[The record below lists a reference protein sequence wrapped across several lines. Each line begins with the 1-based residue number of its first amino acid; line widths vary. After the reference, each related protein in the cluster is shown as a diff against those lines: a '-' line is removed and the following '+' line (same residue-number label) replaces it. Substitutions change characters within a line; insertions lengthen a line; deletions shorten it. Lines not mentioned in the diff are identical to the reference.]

1 MSIESSGIRGLYGIT
16 PELSDT
22 ADLLRRVRLAF
33 LGGMSVLQ
41 YRVKSLDIS
50 LRQTQ
55 LAQLRALCDEFGAPL
70 ILNDGGYP
78 AWAGGVH
85 VGREDARPEEWPRLA
100 RRGLLGVS
108 CYADL
113 DRALA
118 AEAAGAAYVAL
129 GRFFPSP
136 TKPEAAPVTLEI
148 LRASRARLRVPIVA
162 IGGIT
167 PDRVAGLRAA
177 GADAVAVLSG
187 LFDAPD
193 IMGRAREY
201 AANFE

>member
-1 MSIESSGIRGLYGIT
+1 MSIEPGKIRGLYGIT

-22 ADLLRRVRLAF
+22 ADLLGRVRSAF

-41 YRVKSLDIS
+41 YRVKFLEIS
-50 LRQTQ
+50 LRLKQ
-55 LAQLRALCDEFGAPL
+55 LKQLRALCDEFGAPL
-70 ILNDGGYP
+70 ILNDGVLP
-78 AWAGGVH
+78 EWEGGLH
-85 VGREDARPEEWPRLA
+85 VGLEDAHPEEWPQLA
-100 RRGLLGVS
+100 NRRLLGVS

-113 DRALA
+113 KRAQA
-118 AEAAGAAYVAL
+118 AEAAGAAYIAL
-129 GRFFPSP
+129 GCFFPST
-136 TKPEAAPVTLEI
+136 TKPEASPATLDI
-148 LRASRARLRVPIVA
+148 LRASRAQLRIPIVV

-167 PDRVAGLRAA
+167 PARVTELRAA

-193 IMGRAREY
+193 ITGRAREY

>member
-1 MSIESSGIRGLYGIT
+1 MSIEPGEIRGLYGIT

-22 ADLLRRVRLAF
+22 AELLRRVRLAF

-41 YRVKSLDIS
+41 YRVKSLAIS
-50 LRQTQ
+50 LRRQQ
-55 LAQLRALCDEFGAPL
+55 LCQLRALCDEFGAPL
-70 ILNDGGYP
+70 ILNDGGHP
-78 AWAGGVH
+78 EWEGGVH
-85 VGREDARPEEWPRLA
+85 VGLEDARPEEWHPLA
-100 RRGLLGVS
+100 HGRLLGVS

-113 DRALA
+113 KRAQA
-118 AEAAGAAYVAL
+118 AEEAGAAYIAL
-129 GRFFPSP
+129 GRFFPSS
-136 TKPEAAPVTLEI
+136 TKPETASVTLEV
-148 LRASRARLRVPIVA
+148 LRASRTHLRIPIVA

-167 PDRVAGLRAA
+167 PDRVAELRAA

-193 IMGRAREY
+193 ITSRAREY